1 MKLIKTKDLDA
12 LNKSDKTLISAFLL
26 TQWYRTKETRERIR
40 DYNKQLKTFLTE
52 HGDLSE
58 NLKNELNTDNDYIKE
73 IHLPLFRE
81 IPDQIA
87 YVLNMKWILMINRTD
102 MPFWSSDSP
111 ISLDNFLNPSK
122 FNSYGL
128 YSEGITIHFPLTPEI
143 SLCFSD
149 PEKFRFF
156 PKKVECNNIQNIIYQ
171 NALQVK
177 SSYRN
182 LFSNKNEFKLAEKI
196 LKNNPRY
203 KDPNR
208 KRWGVKFIK

>member
-1 MKLIKTKDLDA
+1 MHCFDKQSEKSFISNINRIGGEHFFYDTIEDREQTAENSLSRLESKFSHSYMKLIKTKDLDA

-58 NLKNELNTDNDYIKE
+58 NLENELNTDNDYIKE

-81 IPDQIA
+81 IPNQIA
-87 YVLNMKWILMINRTD
+87 YVLSMKWILMINRTD

-128 YSEGITIHFPLTPEI
+128 YSEGITIHFL
-143 SLCFSD
+143 
-149 PEKFRFF
+149 
-156 PKKVECNNIQNIIYQ
+156 
-171 NALQVK
+171 
-177 SSYRN
+177 
-182 LFSNKNEFKLAEKI
+182 
-196 LKNNPRY
+196 
-203 KDPNR
+203 
-208 KRWGVKFIK
+208 